1 MKKWIIGIFG
11 GLILVVY
18 AIEEVKKQRKSIQR
32 HKRDMQKRQ
41 EEFNQFIKE
50 QEEFLKETDK
60 YIKELDEER
69 IRIETEMKESD
80 ERFEK
85 LRKAMDEEY
94 YDRINDNFIKCD
106 ACDSDEERLDILLEN
121 EKILNDA
128 MHRLEKEGII
138 KKPWNGS
145 FDEFDKFMSDPN
157 NQLDF
162 S

>member
-1 MKKWIIGIFG
+1 MKKWIIGILG
-11 GLILVVY
+11 GSILVAY
-18 AIEEVKKQRKSIQR
+18 AVEEIRKQRESIR
-32 HKRDMQKRQ
+32 KYKRDMKKRH
-41 EEFNQFIKE
+41 EEFEQLIKE
-50 QEEFLKETDK
+50 QEEFLKETDE

-69 IRIETEMKESD
+69 IRIEMEMKESD

-85 LRKAMDEEY
+85 LRKAMNEEY

-106 ACDSDEERLDILLEN
+106 ACNSNEERLDILREN
-121 EKILNDA
+121 GKILNDA
-128 MHRLEKEGII
+128 MHRLKKEGII